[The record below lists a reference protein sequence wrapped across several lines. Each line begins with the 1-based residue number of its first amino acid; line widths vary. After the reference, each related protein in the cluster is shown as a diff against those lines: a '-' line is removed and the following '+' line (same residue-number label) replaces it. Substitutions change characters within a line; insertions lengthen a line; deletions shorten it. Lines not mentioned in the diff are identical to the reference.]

1 MTAQEL
7 EYQIYELLNEYHVKT
22 GEWITIGTV
31 ESATGGRIG
40 DKITNV
46 PGSSEYYVG
55 SIISYSNEIKIK
67 IAGVDPETLTIRG
80 AVSSETA
87 VEMAVGGRALL
98 NVDVC
103 ISDTGI
109 AGPTGY
115 TPGKPVG
122 LFYIGI
128 ASDDMTLSEQHQLHG
143 NREENK
149 RDAVKAALNLL
160 KDYLVSRIDKLYE
173 SSSRADRIVTCFL
186 EHDGKILLL
195 KRSDEVRAYKGQ
207 WAGVSGFIKRD
218 ALQQAYTEI
227 MEETGLTEE
236 DIMLSSQ
243 GEPLEIMDHEIDR
256 TWIIHPFLFH
266 VNSPD
271 RIKTDWEHTEIRWI
285 YPDEL
290 FNFKAVPGLKQTLER
305 VLR

>member
-1 MTAQEL
+1 
-7 EYQIYELLNEYHVKT
+7 
-22 GEWITIGTV
+22 V

-55 SIISYSNEIKIK
+55 SIVSYSNEIKTK
-67 IAGVDPETLTIRG
+67 VAGVDPETLAVRG

-87 VEMAVGGRALL
+87 VEMAAGGRALL
-98 NVDVC
+98 NVDIC

-109 AGPTGY
+109 AGPSGD

-128 ASDDMTLSEQHQLHG
+128 ASDDMTLSEQHRLHG

-149 RDAVKAALNLL
+149 RDAAIASLNLL
-160 KDYLVSRIDKLYE
+160 KNYLISRIDKLNE
-173 SSSRADRIVTCFL
+173 SLSGADRVVTCFL
-186 EHDGKILLL
+186 EYNGKVLLL
-195 KRSDEVRAYKGQ
+195 KRSYEVRAYKGL
-207 WAGVSGFIKRD
+207 WAGVSGYITTDAIK
-218 ALQQAYTEI
+218 QAYIEI
-227 MEETGLTEE
+227 QEETGLTEK
-236 DIMLSSQ
+236 DIILSAQ
-243 GEPLEIMDHEIDR
+243 GKPLEIIDPETDR
-256 TWIIHPFLFH
+256 TWIVHPFLFH
-266 VNSPD
+266 VNTPD
-271 RIKTDWEHTEIRWI
+271 IIKTDWEHTEIRWI

-290 FNFKAVPGLKQTLER
+290 ANYTTVPGLRQTLER